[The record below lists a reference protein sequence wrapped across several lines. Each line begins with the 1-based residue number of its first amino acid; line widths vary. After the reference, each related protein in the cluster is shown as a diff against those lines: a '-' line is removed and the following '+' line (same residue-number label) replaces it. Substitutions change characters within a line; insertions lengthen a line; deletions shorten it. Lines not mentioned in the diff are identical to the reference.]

1 MEYALKSLEN
11 ASTIIAAKFKD
22 GIIMGTEKVVL
33 SKLAVEG
40 NDQRVY
46 TVDPKTGV
54 MINGLIPDGRNV
66 VQRAREEAAGYL
78 DFTGVP
84 ISGNVILLSRYYQK
98 GYRFICTRTPSIGCT
113 GHLGVV

>member
-1 MEYALKSLEN
+1 MYQVEYALKSLEN

-22 GIIMGTEKVVL
+22 GIIMGTEKIVVT
-33 SKLAVEG
+33 KLAVEG

-46 TVDPKTGV
+46 TVDQSTGV

-66 VQRAREEAAGYL
+66 VQRAREEASGYL

-84 ISGNVILLSRYYQK
+84 ISGKVKLLSR
-98 GYRFICTRTPSIGCT
+98 F
-113 GHLGVV
+113 